1 MNIGMVTEF
10 YYPHRGGIS
19 EHVRS
24 LSLALMR
31 RGHSVTVITGGMPAG
46 PMEPGPPV
54 VRLGR
59 SVALRY
65 NGSVSRVT
73 IGVGLGH
80 AVRRTLR
87 DGRFDLLHLHN
98 PLMPTLPYLA
108 LRNAGCPVVATLHSG
123 YPRDRLAE
131 IFRGPL
137 RGLLDRAS
145 LLLPVSGSARRAV
158 EPFFPGNYRIIPN
171 GVDFDFFAGARPTA
185 PDRPSISCPVDIP
198 DDFPV
203 PGMRCEQGGISPQR
217 ILFVGAAVP
226 RKGLPVMLEAYG
238 LLRDRRRGLELW
250 VAGDGPLLER
260 VRRAVPERL
269 RSEVRLLGSCDRRT
283 LRTCLSLADLFC
295 APSLGRESFGMV
307 LLEAMAAGV
316 PVIASDIDGYVEV
329 VDPGVDGLLVSP
341 GDPVALAGAM
351 DYLLGDPGL
360 RSRLVRAGRRKAA
373 GLRWERIASVV
384 EAAYQEACGLPRTE
398 EPVGIRV
405 PPADMGT
412 ADRSASL
419 GVTAPGMKSV
429 REGSSD

>member
-31 RGHSVTVITGGMPAG
+31 RGHKVTVITGGMPAG

-54 VRLGR
+54 LRLGR
-59 SVALRY
+59 SVPIHY

-73 IGVGLGH
+73 IGVGLEP
-80 AVRRTLR
+80 AVRGILR

-108 LRNAGCPVVATLHSG
+108 LRHAACPVVATLHSG

-131 IFRGPL
+131 FFRGPL
-137 RGLLDRAS
+137 RRLLDRAS

-171 GVDFDFFAGARPTA
+171 GVDFEFFAGARPAA
-185 PDRPSISCPVDIP
+185 PDRPIASSPAEIP

-203 PGMRCEQGGISPQR
+203 PRVSSEKGEIFPQR
-217 ILFVGAAVP
+217 ILFVGAAVR

-238 LLRDRRRGLELW
+238 LLRDRRRGIELW
-250 VAGDGPLLER
+250 VAGDGPLLAQA
-260 VRRAVPERL
+260 RRSVPERL
-269 RSEVRLLGSCDRRT
+269 RGEVRFLGSCDRRT
-283 LRTCLSLADLFC
+283 LRACHALADLFC

-316 PVIASDIDGYVEV
+316 PVIASDIDGYAEV

-373 GLRWERIASVV
+373 GLRWERIAGVV
-384 EAAYQEACGLPRTE
+384 EAAYQEACGRPRAE
-398 EPVGIRV
+398 EPVGI
-405 PPADMGT
+405 PASPAGGT
-412 ADRSASL
+412 ADESASL
-419 GVTAPGMKSV
+419 RVTVLGMKDL

>member
-10 YYPHRGGIS
+10 YYPCRGGIS

-24 LSLALMR
+24 LSLALTR
-31 RGHSVTVITGGMPAG
+31 RGHTVTVITGGMSTG

-65 NGSVSRVT
+65 NGSVSRITV
-73 IGVGLGH
+73 GAGLGR
-80 AVRRTLR
+80 AVRAVLR

-108 LRNAGCPVVATLHSG
+108 LRHAACPVVATLHAG

-131 IFRGPL
+131 LFRRPL
-137 RGLLDRAS
+137 RRLLDRAS
-145 LLLPVSGSARRAV
+145 LLIPVSGSARRSV

-171 GVDFDFFAGARPTA
+171 GVDYDYFAAARPA
-185 PDRPSISCPVDIP
+185 GSGRANAAGPVEFPDGLPP
-198 DDFPV
+198 
-203 PGMRCEQGGISPQR
+203 PGPGPEPADCAPQR

-226 RKGLPVMLEAYG
+226 RKGLPIMAEAYG

-250 VAGDGPLLER
+250 VAGDGPLLAS
-260 VRRAVPERL
+260 VRRSVPPRL
-269 RSEVRLLGSCDRRT
+269 RGEIRFLGSCDRRT
-283 LRTCLSLADLFC
+283 VRACHSLADLFC

-316 PVIASDIDGYVEV
+316 PVIASDIDGYAEV
-329 VDPGVDGLLVSP
+329 VDAGVDGLLVSP

-373 GLRWERIASVV
+373 GLSWERIAGVV
-384 EAAYQEACGLPRTE
+384 ETAYRDACGLPCVE
-398 EPVGIRV
+398 A
-405 PPADMGT
+405 PAAIPALPAGGT
-412 ADRSASL
+412 ADDPAAPRIA
-419 GVTAPGMKSV
+419 VPGMKSV
-429 REGSSD
+429 RDGNSD

>member
-31 RGHSVTVITGGMPAG
+31 RGHTVTVITGGMPAG
-46 PMEPGPPV
+46 QMEPGPPV
-54 VRLGR
+54 SRLGR
-59 SVALRY
+59 SVALHY
-65 NGSVSRVT
+65 NGGVSRVT
-73 IGVGLGH
+73 IGVGLER
-80 AVRRTLR
+80 AVRGVLR

-108 LRNAGCPVVATLHSG
+108 LLHAACPVVATLHSG

-137 RGLLDRAS
+137 RRMLDRVS
-145 LLLPVSGSARRAV
+145 LFLPVSGAARRAV
-158 EPFFPGNYRIIPN
+158 EPFFPGNYRIVPN
-171 GVDFDFFAGARPTA
+171 GVDFEFFAEARPSTT
-185 PDRPSISCPVDIP
+185 DRPTTSCQVEIP
-198 DDFPV
+198 DDVPV
-203 PGMRCEQGGISPQR
+203 PEVRPEQAGISPQR

-226 RKGLPVMLEAYG
+226 RKGLSVMLEAYR

-250 VAGDGPLLER
+250 VAGDGPLLAR
-260 VRRAVPERL
+260 ARRAVPERL
-269 RSEVRLLGSCDRRT
+269 RGEVRFLGSCDRRT
-283 LRTCLSLADLFC
+283 LRACHALADLCC

-316 PVIASDIDGYVEV
+316 PVIASDIGGYAEV

-341 GDPVALAGAM
+341 GDPESLAGAM

-360 RSRLVRAGRRKAA
+360 QSRLVRAGRRKAA

-384 EAAYQEACGLPRTE
+384 EAAYQEARGLPCGG
-398 EPVGIRV
+398 EPAGI
-405 PPADMGT
+405 PALPAGDA
-412 ADRSASL
+412 ADELASL
-419 GVTAPGMKSV
+419 SVTVLGMKSL
-429 REGSSD
+429 RGDSSD